1 MRNGGLAIMD
11 LPRIP
16 DNEFAER
23 IKKIQ
28 GAMKEENID
37 VLLAFGNEAEP
48 QFVRYFC
55 DYWPSFETA
64 AVLIGQNGDPLLII
78 GPESMTY
85 AKDRS
90 RVKKIRRVQSFRESS
105 NPEYP
110 GESLDMFCDVLRE
123 VVQISKSGKAAI
135 AGYNLISHLVFSN
148 FQIALNKIGIG
159 TILNGDKLVMKL
171 RMIKSTNEIACMRKA
186 ASISYAAME
195 YAIATIKPGMTEL
208 QVRGL
213 ACSKIYE
220 LGGENEAYPMWVLS
234 GNGGDQAI
242 SRARQKVIG
251 NNELI
256 HIGVGARYEGY
267 ASSIGRQVIIGKPQG
282 WMIRAIKAAYE
293 AHDVV
298 SAQLF
303 AGNNARNVADAYY
316 SVMKKNN
323 YSEWLLYGPC
333 HSTGL
338 MEGEPPWIES
348 NSDYIL
354 SDNMTYCIDIF
365 MSNNLAQGFR
375 VEDSVRVGTYCAENL
390 TNFPKEINI
399 I

>member
-1 MRNGGLAIMD
+1 MTD
-11 LPRIP
+11 FPRIP
-16 DNEFAER
+16 DDEFIAR
-23 IKKIQ
+23 AR
-28 GAMKEENID
+28 AMQDIMEEENID

-64 AVLIGQNGDPLLII
+64 AVLLARDAEPVLII
-78 GPESMTY
+78 GPESMAY
-85 AKDRS
+85 ARDRS
-90 RVKKIRRVQSFRESS
+90 RIKKIKRIQSFRESS

-110 GESLDMFCDVLRE
+110 GERLDSFDDVLRG
-123 VVQISKSGKAAI
+123 IFKDDKPRKAAI
-135 AGYNLISHLVFSN
+135 AGFNIVSRLVFAD
-148 FQIALNKIGIG
+148 FQAALLDSGID
-159 TILNGDKLVMKL
+159 TVLNGDRFVMRL
-171 RMIKSTNEIACMRKA
+171 RMVKSENEIACMRKA
-186 ASISYAAME
+186 ASISFVAME
-195 YAIATIKPGMTEL
+195 YVLQNIRPDMTEL

-220 LGGENEAYPMWVLS
+220 LGGENEAYPIWVLAGS
-234 GNGGDQAI
+234 GGDQAI

-251 NNELI
+251 DNELV

-267 ASSIGRQVIIGKPQG
+267 AASIGRQAIMGKPED

-298 SAQLF
+298 SSQLY

-316 SVMKKNN
+316 RVMEKNK
-323 YSEWLLYGPC
+323 YRDWLLYGPC
-333 HSTGL
+333 HATGL

-354 SDNMTYCIDIF
+354 QENMTYCIDIF
-365 MSNNLAQGFR
+365 MADKQAHGFR
-375 VEDSVRVGTYCAENL
+375 VEDSVRVGVGGVENL
-390 TNFPKEINI
+390 TNFPKEITI